1 MTTARKWILT
11 ALIASAAALTAA
23 AAALLTHRESPAP
36 LQTLQ
41 SAAEYEAKAAEAHA
55 DPPAQT
61 AVTHGSAEDLADL
74 AEIADKLPETGY
86 LLKLHGDTLAVYE
99 DGLREPIAEYDLPA
113 GWLPDYDRILL
124 EYGFRVSGKEELRE
138 LLEDYVS

>member
-11 ALIASAAALTAA
+11 AVIASAAALTAA
-23 AAALLTHRESPAP
+23 AAALLTQRESPAP

-74 AEIADKLPETGY
+74 AEIADKLPETGEA
-86 LLKLHGDTLAVYE
+86 LGKAFRSFRTALSGE
-99 DGLREPIAEYDLPA
+99 SPRE
-113 GWLPDYDRILL
+113 
-124 EYGFRVSGKEELRE
+124 KEEASAKKGSD
-138 LLEDYVS
+138 EDPHDTAVS